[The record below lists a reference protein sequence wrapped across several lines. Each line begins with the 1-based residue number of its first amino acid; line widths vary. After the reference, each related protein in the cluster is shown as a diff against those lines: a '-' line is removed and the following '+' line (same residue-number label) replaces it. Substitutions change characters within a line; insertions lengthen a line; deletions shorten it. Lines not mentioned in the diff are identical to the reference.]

1 MGIVLVADAVS
12 NLFKEII
19 DAKKLRV
26 HVMNVR
32 LRIDDKEYRV
42 YDEIDNVNEFSK
54 TYYEAMKDPK
64 RKVQTTLVGTGEYYE
79 FFKKEAIKGNK
90 VICYTMAAG
99 ISGTY
104 QSACIARDMINNES
118 SEKMVEVIDCG
129 TAGLGEGLQVIHA
142 QELIDEGKDFDAI
155 VEELNEFKHYVRSD
169 FTVDNIKYLLRT
181 GRVLKTLGRFVN
193 FLNIKILLKR
203 SDHSN
208 IAFAG
213 TANGKKKAIEKLART
228 VLENYDDS
236 RDQITYITHC
246 DIIEEA
252 EQLKALLEAG
262 GIKNIEI
269 YDYDIISGAHIGPA
283 SLAVFY
289 IGKEP
294 Y

>member
-1 MGIVLVADAVS
+1 MSIILVADAVS

-32 LRIDDKEYRV
+32 LRIDEKEYRV

-118 SEKMVEVIDCG
+118 HEKMVEVIDCG

-142 QELIDEGKDFDAI
+142 QELIDEGKPF
-155 VEELNEFKHYVRSD
+155 EEIIKELEEFKHYVRSD

-213 TANGKKKAIEKLART
+213 TANGKKKAIEKLAKT

-236 RDQITYITHC
+236 KDQITYITHC

-252 EQLKALLEAG
+252 EQLKTLLEEG

-269 YDYDIISGAHIGPA
+269 YDYDIISGAHIGPG

>member
-236 RDQITYITHC
+236 KDQITYITHC

-252 EQLKALLEAG
+252 EQLKTLLEAG

>member
-1 MGIVLVADAVS
+1 MAIVLIADAVS

-19 DAKKLRV
+19 EAKNINVK
-26 HVMNVR
+26 VMNVR
-32 LRIDDKEYRV
+32 LRIDDREYRV
-42 YDEIDNVNEFSK
+42 YDEIENVREFSR
-54 TYYEAMKDPK
+54 TYFEAMKDSK
-64 RKVQTTLVGTGEYYE
+64 RKIQTTLVGTGEYYE
-79 FFKKEAIKGNK
+79 AFKKEVINGNK

-104 QSACIARDMINNES
+104 QSACIARDMINNDS
-118 SEKMVEVIDCG
+118 PEKMVEVIDCM

-142 QELIDEGKDFDAI
+142 QELINKGKDFNEI
-155 VEELNEFKHYVRSD
+155 INELNEFKHYVRSD

-181 GRVLKTLGRFVN
+181 GRVLKTLGRFAN

-213 TANGKKKAIEKLART
+213 TANGKKRAIEKLVKT
-228 VLENYDDS
+228 VLENI
-236 RDQITYITHC
+236 DQSKEQTVYITHC
-246 DIIEEA
+246 DILEEA
-252 EQLKALLEAG
+252 EQIRDMLEAG
-262 GIKNIEI
+262 GVKNIEI

-289 IGKEP
+289 IAKEP

>member
-193 FLNIKILLKR
+193 FLNIKILLKI

-236 RDQITYITHC
+236 KDQITYITHC

-252 EQLKALLEAG
+252 EQLKTLLEAG

>member
-1 MGIVLVADAVS
+1 MSIILVADAVS

-32 LRIDDKEYRV
+32 LRIDEKEYRV

-118 SEKMVEVIDCG
+118 HEKMVEVIDCG

-142 QELIDEGKDFDAI
+142 QELIDEGKPF
-155 VEELNEFKHYVRSD
+155 EEIIKELEEFKHYVRSD

-213 TANGKKKAIEKLART
+213 TANGKKKAIEKLAKT

-236 RDQITYITHC
+236 KDQITYITHC

-252 EQLKALLEAG
+252 EQLKVLLEEG

-269 YDYDIISGAHIGPA
+269 YDYDIISGAHIGPG

>member
-1 MGIVLVADAVS
+1 MSIILVADAVS

-203 SDHSN
+203 SDHSI

-236 RDQITYITHC
+236 KDQITYITHC

-262 GIKNIEI
+262 GIKNIEV

>member
-32 LRIDDKEYRV
+32 LRIDNKENRV

-142 QELIDEGKDFDAI
+142 QELIDEGKPFEEI

-203 SDHSN
+203 SGHSN

-213 TANGKKKAIEKLART
+213 TANGKKKAIEKLAKT

-236 RDQITYITHC
+236 KNQITYITHC

>member
-19 DAKKLRV
+19 EAKKLRV
-26 HVMNVR
+26 YVMNVR
-32 LRIDDKEYRV
+32 LRIDNKEYRV
-42 YDEIDNVNEFSK
+42 YDEVDNVREFSK

-64 RKVQTTLVGTGEYYE
+64 SKIQTTLVGTGEYYE
-79 FFKKEAIKGNK
+79 YFKKEAIKGNK

-142 QELIDEGKDFDAI
+142 QELIDEGKSFEEI
-155 VEELNEFKHYVRSD
+155 ISELNEFKHYVRSD

-213 TANGKKKAIEKLART
+213 TANGKKRAIEKLAKT

-236 RDQITYITHC
+236 KDQITYITHC

-252 EQLKALLEAG
+252 EQLKSLLEAG

>member
-19 DAKKLRV
+19 EAKNLRV

-42 YDEIDNVNEFSK
+42 YDEVDNVSEFSK

-213 TANGKKKAIEKLART
+213 TANGKKKAIEKLAKT

-236 RDQITYITHC
+236 KDQITYITHC

-262 GIKNIEI
+262 GIKNIEV

>member
-1 MGIVLVADAVS
+1 MSIVLVADAVS

-32 LRIDDKEYRV
+32 LRIDDREYRV

-142 QELIDEGKDFDAI
+142 QELIDEGKPFEEI
-155 VEELNEFKHYVRSD
+155 INELNEFKHYVRSD

-213 TANGKKKAIEKLART
+213 TANGKKRAIEKLAKT

-236 RDQITYITHC
+236 KDQITYITHC

-252 EQLKALLEAG
+252 EQLKALLEEG

>member
-203 SDHSN
+203 SGHSN

-213 TANGKKKAIEKLART
+213 TANGKKKAIEKLAKT

-236 RDQITYITHC
+236 KNQITYITHC

>member
-42 YDEIDNVNEFSK
+42 YDEVDNVSEFSK

-236 RDQITYITHC
+236 KDQITYITHC

-262 GIKNIEI
+262 GIKNIEV

>member
-32 LRIDDKEYRV
+32 LRIDNKEYRV

-142 QELIDEGKDFDAI
+142 QELIDEGKPFEEI

-203 SDHSN
+203 SGHSN

-213 TANGKKKAIEKLART
+213 TANGKKKAIEKLAKT

-236 RDQITYITHC
+236 KNQITYITHC

>member
-236 RDQITYITHC
+236 KDQITYITHC

-262 GIKNIEI
+262 GIKNIEV